1 MIKKELYITCGA
13 SGSGKTSW
21 IFNRAELNSAYISRD
36 NIRFNILDKKVR
48 ACPDDSKYTS
58 QEYFSCEKEVYKQ
71 YIKEINAA
79 MAASYKQIF
88 CDATHLTAKS
98 RAKFFNNIDK
108 DLIKE
113 YDIVFVYCLTPLEE
127 IVKRQEI
134 RPHKFKVDPKICKEQ
149 LDSLEYVTINEIL
162 SYGIKEYKIIIN
174 SYDK

>member
-1 MIKKELYITCGA
+1 MVKKELYIMCGA

-21 IFNRAELNSAYISRD
+21 ILDRTEPNSAHISRD
-36 NIRFNILDKKVR
+36 NIRFNILNKKVR
-48 ACPDDSKYTS
+48 ACPDNSKYTS
-58 QEYFSCEKEVYKQ
+58 QEYFSYEKEVYKQ

-79 MAASYKQIF
+79 MAASYEHIF

-108 DLIKE
+108 GLIKKYE
-113 YDIVFVYCLTPLEE
+113 IIFVYCLTPLEE

-134 RPHKFKVDPKICKEQ
+134 RPVKFQVDSKICKKQ
-149 LDSLEYVTINEIL
+149 LDSLEYITINEIL